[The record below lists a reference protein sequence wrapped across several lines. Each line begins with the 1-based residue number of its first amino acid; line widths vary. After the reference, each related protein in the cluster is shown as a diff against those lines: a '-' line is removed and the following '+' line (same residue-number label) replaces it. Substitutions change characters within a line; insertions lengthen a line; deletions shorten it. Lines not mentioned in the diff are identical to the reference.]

1 MMMMMMMML
10 LRRADENFWGFTEWA
25 EKEEEAPSF
34 ASEDWQK
41 EQKKKKKKLLPCHQR
56 PMCFFLWEEYQ
67 RVCHSICPTRIA
79 TTTTTA
85 AATEQVQPWFLAWN
99 LSILVQHISNPIF
112 LNKNCKQED
121 QAPSWWCCCLTWA
134 EIAEIWLVVVCDG
147 WRQLKNIQ
155 VHTFT
160 VNRDQKHFKVWLFG
174 CFFLVVV
181 SRKPLRRRRRILSE
195 CVGTRCI
202 RVWNKIWISWNC
214 HGFCES
220 CQLYAATQ
228 GGQSLEWFWQRAMW
242 WVGCFWLALKFG
254 GVVLRNCNCICSR
267 TWRWN
272 LHIDLKVLF
281 LSFDSSLP
289 HQRPQSRNLHSKLVF
304 LFLQRAQKMQL
315 QGLWDKSNMPHTFD
329 SWACI
334 FQPIYWPPASSS
346 SQVFFSILHCF
357 HRGCSFDKL
366 LSHSWVEVI
375 CSTIRSK
382 PLEISK
388 VLLSQDLFKLFCF
401 STFATSWGKLFVSQL
416 GLHVLSLLTFCLPHL
431 HHFEPQFAPKL
442 LSKPL
447 CISARIRSFLLSTDL
462 RGPVCLLQLTW
473 LFHCA
478 DVQFSLH
485 FIKGLIPSPRS
496 LTVEFLQTSVYML
509 QCQILLL
516 FFVYLQEVPYTQ
528 PYNFVG

>member
-1 MMMMMMMML
+1 M
-10 LRRADENFWGFTEWA
+10 RI
-25 EKEEEAPSF
+25 
-34 ASEDWQK
+34 SEDLQN
-41 EQKKKKKKLLPCHQR
+41 EQKKKKKLLPLPLRIDRKSRRRRRSSFLVIRDPCV
-56 PMCFFLWEEYQ
+56 FFCGKNTKGFANLFVQQGLPPPPQLLLLLDKSNHDFLHEIWAFWCNTYQ
-67 RVCHSICPTRIA
+67 TL
-79 TTTTTA
+79 
-85 AATEQVQPWFLAWN
+85 F
-99 LSILVQHISNPIF
+99 F

-121 QAPSWWCCCLTWA
+121 RAPSWWCCCLTWA

-147 WRQLKNIQ
+147 WWQLKNIQ
-155 VHTFT
+155 VHIFT
-160 VNRDQKHFKVWLFG
+160 VNRERKHFKVWLFG

-289 HQRPQSRNLHSKLVF
+289 HQGPRSRNLQSKLVF
-304 LFLQRAQKMQL
+304 LFLQRGQKMQL
-315 QGLWDKSNMPHTFD
+315 QGLWDKTNMPHAFD

-357 HRGCSFDKL
+357 HWGCSFDKL

-375 CSTIRSK
+375 CSTVRSK

-416 GLHVLSLLTFCLPHL
+416 GLRLLSLLTFCLPHL

-462 RGPVCLLQLTW
+462 RGPCLLVTTDMAFPL
-473 LFHCA
+473 CRCP
-478 DVQFSLH
+478 
-485 FIKGLIPSPRS
+485 I
-496 LTVEFLQTSVYML
+496 
-509 QCQILLL
+509 
-516 FFVYLQEVPYTQ
+516 
-528 PYNFVG
+528 